1 MKKPIVLITL
11 LAILLFAVTACEKD
25 DAKEHAAATTPVAR
39 LTDTP
44 AAATTTPTVTA
55 TPTDTPAPTVTPTPI
70 AGPDI
75 TNEFGY
81 SKELLEKYY
90 AHVDD
95 AKSFLN
101 TLLQRDYAY
110 IQSCSYNSDMS
121 SPFEQNYYNE
131 DDVCIKSTYVL
142 SDDIFGTSY
151 YVPFTG
157 QNPYNRITVYFNNFE
172 YLPNGAHYS
181 SGDNS
186 YSVTYADYVY
196 DEEGRVIELG
206 EYIYQFS
213 PDSEGNLK
221 QVGFTYPTEYIQ
233 YYQYT
238 YETDEEGNTICV
250 SSDGKTY
257 LFAPNG
263 NLLSVNHFYQDGK
276 TYLSE
281 KYDYDDSGRLILA
294 EWIDVEKKVW
304 TYNENGY
311 LVGYRYEGGNDGYHE
326 DTEYF
331 YDGNGL
337 LTGSVTSSADLFSLQ
352 NELYITKRE
361 YYGPKGDDSGRF
373 AGKLMKE
380 SSYREEQVPT
390 KDPVKKSPET
400 CIYYSYTTYEQN
412 EE

>member
-1 MKKPIVLITL
+1 MKRPIVLITL

-55 TPTDTPAPTVTPTPI
+55 TPTDTPAPI

-95 AKSFLN
+95 AKAFLN

-196 DEEGRVIELG
+196 DEEGRVVELG
-206 EYIYQFS
+206 VYIYQFS

-263 NLLSVNHFYQDGK
+263 NLLSVSHIYQDGK

-311 LVGYRYEGGNDGYHE
+311 LIGYSYEGGNDGYHE

-337 LTGSVTSSADLFSLQ
+337 LTGSVTASADLFSPQ
-352 NELYITKRE
+352 NELDITKRE